1 MFCCC
6 QNVVRNVSKVFL
18 ASVFSISSLLLFP
31 AAANAQSPQ
40 QVAQIT
46 RTLSPDS
53 QKVIER
59 MGSFDQL
66 PAAQWKYHAGDLT
79 HGEAVDL
86 DDTSWPVVT
95 ARSQGSTEAA
105 WFRRMVEVP
114 KSLNGYD
121 LTGSRIWFQ
130 FRATANGPMPQ
141 IIYFN
146 GRRVAL
152 GDDLEPVV
160 LFDQAKPGDKILVAV
175 KLLQTVDKK
184 TFAGA
189 RLKID
194 FSPARPNPDDLRI
207 EFLTTAALIP
217 SLSKDA
223 TRDLATLQQ
232 AINTVDLQALD
243 ANNPTS
249 FDASLTKAKNELD
262 RSSPCFSRRPSIS
275 LATRI

>member
-1 MFCCC
+1 MFFCR
-6 QNVVRNVSKVFL
+6 QSVIRNVSKVFL
-18 ASVFSISSLLLFP
+18 ASVFSIPALLLFSTV
-31 AAANAQSPQ
+31 ANAQSPQ
-40 QVAQIT
+40 QVTQIT
-46 RTLSPDS
+46 DILSSDS
-53 QKVIER
+53 KRVIER
-59 MGSFDQL
+59 LGTFDQL
-66 PAAQWKYHAGDLT
+66 PAGQWKYHAGDLP

-86 DDTSWPVVT
+86 DDASWPVVT

-105 WFRRMVEVP
+105 WYRCLVEVP

-160 LFDQAKPGDKILVAV
+160 LFDQAKPGDKILIAV

-184 TFAGA
+184 TFAGT

-207 EFLTTAALIP
+207 EFFTTAALIP

-223 TRDLATLQQ
+223 TRDLA
-232 AINTVDLQALD
+232 
-243 ANNPTS
+243 
-249 FDASLTKAKNELD
+249 
-262 RSSPCFSRRPSIS
+262 
-275 LATRI
+275 

>member
-6 QNVVRNVSKVFL
+6 QNAVRKVSKVFL

-31 AAANAQSPQ
+31 PATNAQSPQ
-40 QVAQIT
+40 QVTQIT

-59 MGSFDQL
+59 LGSFDQL
-66 PAAQWKYHAGDLT
+66 PAAQWKYHAGDLP
-79 HGEAVDL
+79 HGEAVDF
-86 DDTSWPVVT
+86 DDANWPVVT

-105 WFRRMVEVP
+105 WYRCMVEVP

-194 FSPARPNPDDLRI
+194 FSPARPSPDDLRI

-223 TRDLATLQQ
+223 TRDLATLQF
-232 AINTVDLQALD
+232 AINTVDLHALD
-243 ANNPTS
+243 ANNPAG
-249 FDASLTKAKNELD
+249 FDASLTKARCPANSFQV
-262 RSSPCFSRRPSIS
+262 RIS
-275 LATRI
+275 FRLRCPVS